1 MIIAEKN
8 LKNALVLL
16 KEKKYSSAKIAFLEI
31 IKDSGE
37 NWAIYLYLYEVCKN
51 LNDLND
57 AKKYLKKY
65 LSYNPEDYINH
76 NNLANLYLKTNKPR
90 EAEESYLQSLEIK
103 NDYWNGIINLA
114 IYYQGIGDIKK
125 AKNFYYKAIKI
136 NPLSL
141 GTYFNLSKIDKEFVD
156 KKKIKFIKDLIKNKK
171 ITDFNLASGYFLLA
185 LDQKNKKDVNKEME
199 NLTIAH
205 KHLFNS
211 NIKYN
216 LQILNYWTNIL
227 PQKYKKIKYNSSQEI
242 KKKTENLN
250 PIFIVGLPR
259 SGSTLI
265 ESIISSGPEKVSS
278 AGESN
283 LLNWALLNS
292 HRSKMF
298 KTNNNKNNQWII
310 DIDLVGKKFL
320 DSLGNVIDL
329 KYRNSNGQFFIEK
342 SLENFFYID
351 LILEIF
357 PKAKFVHAQRDIQDN
372 IIAIFKEFLTN
383 IAWSHNLENILKY
396 IDNYLAIIS
405 FFKKKYPNKI
415 LSVKLDELTE
425 KNIETSKEIYD
436 FCNLEW
442 SDKVL
447 EFYKRTD
454 LYSNTASN
462 LQIRSGIKKY
472 DYNKYQEYKKFI
484 KKFSNDYTWIK

>member
-156 KKKIKFIKDLIKNKK
+156 KKKKL
-171 ITDFNLASGYFLLA
+171 NL
-185 LDQKNKKDVNKEME
+185 
-199 NLTIAH
+199 
-205 KHLFNS
+205 
-211 NIKYN
+211 
-216 LQILNYWTNIL
+216 
-227 PQKYKKIKYNSSQEI
+227 
-242 KKKTENLN
+242 
-250 PIFIVGLPR
+250 
-259 SGSTLI
+259 
-265 ESIISSGPEKVSS
+265 
-278 AGESN
+278 
-283 LLNWALLNS
+283 
-292 HRSKMF
+292 
-298 KTNNNKNNQWII
+298 
-310 DIDLVGKKFL
+310 
-320 DSLGNVIDL
+320 
-329 KYRNSNGQFFIEK
+329 
-342 SLENFFYID
+342 
-351 LILEIF
+351 
-357 PKAKFVHAQRDIQDN
+357 
-372 IIAIFKEFLTN
+372 
-383 IAWSHNLENILKY
+383 
-396 IDNYLAIIS
+396 
-405 FFKKKYPNKI
+405 
-415 LSVKLDELTE
+415 
-425 KNIETSKEIYD
+425 
-436 FCNLEW
+436 
-442 SDKVL
+442 
-447 EFYKRTD
+447 
-454 LYSNTASN
+454 
-462 LQIRSGIKKY
+462 
-472 DYNKYQEYKKFI
+472 
-484 KKFSNDYTWIK
+484 